1 MYTFN
6 GENMKQKDI
15 NHEENFNKMS
25 ELFGIDLKKLKLKK
39 LPEKEDYD
47 SDYNNNVVYAA
58 KNIKQILKALYP
70 KIKFSVK
77 TQFYSGGNSI
87 NISWEECED
96 FNIIGPRS
104 KEKKLLEKAFRYG
117 DLDDYGDEENLLKP
131 YGGVKFFNFY
141 AKEIPGEEMAETQK
155 QELDKYLKTE
165 EIKVKNKNRL

>member
-96 FNIIGPRS
+96 FNIIRQ
-104 KEKKLLEKAFRYG
+104 EIERKKIIRKSF
-117 DLDDYGDEENLLKP
+117 
-131 YGGVKFFNFY
+131 
-141 AKEIPGEEMAETQK
+141 
-155 QELDKYLKTE
+155 
-165 EIKVKNKNRL
+165 

>member
-1 MYTFN
+1 
-6 GENMKQKDI
+6 MKKKDI

-39 LPEKEDYD
+39 LPETEDYD
-47 SDYNNNVVYAA
+47 SGYNNKVTYAA

-87 NISWEECED
+87 NIFWEECED

-104 KEKKLLEKAFRYG
+104 KQKKLLERAFRYG
-117 DLDDYGDEENLLKP
+117 DLDDYEDEENLLKP
-131 YGGVKFFNFY
+131 YGGTKFFHFY
-141 AKEIPGEEMAETQK
+141 PKEIPVEKMAVMQK
-155 QELDKYLKTE
+155 EELDKYLNNE
-165 EIKVKNKNRL
+165 EIKIKNKNRL